1 MNLDEKLKTRRYV
14 QVDLYGMKS
23 WMWLENPPYI
33 SADDYKVNEAYRE
46 WAEKEFDLYGR
57 EIKRGNDIDQ
67 MSRLAIELRE
77 GVDYDTGR
85 PLTDVEKAQ
94 RWSIVLSSIAQV
106 SIAAYYAGHPLTA
119 DDVVLKDKGT
129 VNTKTDFGAEN
140 PVSGND
146 WNNYFKEQ
154 YGIDNVRWKN
164 PVTIDEIFD
173 TPSFLLGKKS

>member
-1 MNLDEKLKTRRYV
+1 M
-14 QVDLYGMKS
+14 
-23 WMWLENPPYI
+23 
-33 SADDYKVNEAYRE
+33 
-46 WAEKEFDLYGR
+46 YGR

-106 SIAAYYAGHPLTA
+106 SIAAYYAGHPLTV

-129 VNTKTDFGAEN
+129 SGAVHET
-140 PVSGND
+140 G
-146 WNNYFKEQ
+146 
-154 YGIDNVRWKN
+154 GIR
-164 PVTIDEIFD
+164 
-173 TPSFLLGKKS
+173 